1 MPVDGSPLR
10 PRGHACLAYILYYDN
25 CPGHLCCPAARNLQH
40 AQPDA
45 SVLQTSS
52 PTHLFLGSH
61 VAWYRSDCCKGN
73 LIRVG
78 NHHNIWTSSLTP
90 PHTSLAESLLQK
102 LEISDK
108 RRDAELKSVVA
119 AVKGAG
125 QWHPGTRTL
134 QVTGE
139 KALQASVR
147 QLVPPDELGG
157 QAWMTAGMESWAA
170 ASRADVMVGLA
181 A

>member
-25 CPGHLCCPAARNLQH
+25 CPGHLCCPARNLQH

-125 QWHPGTRTL
+125 LWHPGTRTL